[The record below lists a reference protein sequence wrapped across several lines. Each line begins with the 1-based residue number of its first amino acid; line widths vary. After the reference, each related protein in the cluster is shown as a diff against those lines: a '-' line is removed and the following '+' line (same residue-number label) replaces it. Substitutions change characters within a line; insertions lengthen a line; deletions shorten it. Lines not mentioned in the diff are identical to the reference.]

1 MSNSHLPPELAAML
15 EALEATGAKVSV
27 HELSAAPENENSPFD
42 QERAKAVAA
51 MQTAGYD
58 AHRAC
63 LVANAMT
70 LCVDLGSGHVTALV
84 EHMATSHDCIPA
96 VDWLIATYRLTSSLF
111 PAIVQAEI
119 DTGHAFNFTNKS
131 ASPSEITSEATRL
144 IAQLTELREVMATQ
158 QSARKH

>member
-27 HELSAAPENENSPFD
+27 HDLSAMPEDGSSLFD

-51 MQTAGYD
+51 MQAAGYD
-58 AHRAC
+58 EHRAC
-63 LVANAMT
+63 MVANAMT
-70 LCVDLGSGHVTALV
+70 LCVELGSGHVTALA
-84 EHMATSHDCIPA
+84 EHMATSHDCIAA

-131 ASPSEITSEATRL
+131 ASPSKITSEAERL
-144 IAQLTELREVMATQ
+144 IAQLTELREVMTTQ